1 VGDLG
6 AGTVSTGS
14 ADRRQV
20 PWGVAMSADR
30 IVMGATASPEPDRAW
45 LEAAEKLPIE
55 AIWHGGHV
63 MPPINS
69 GEAIVRTSLVAAWTE
84 RVRIGTS
91 ILLLPLY
98 QPALVAKQLA
108 DIDSF
113 SGGRLTVGIG
123 VGGEYPTEFDAVGV
137 PVAERGARTDEAVQ
151 VMRALWAG
159 GPTSFHGRF
168 SSFDDV
174 ELRPV
179 TPPGATVPAMTSG
192 GPPIVVSGRKAPAMR
207 RAARHGEGWMP
218 YLVTPNA
225 YARSVDAVRAEA
237 DAIGRDLDGFEWM
250 LYLYCSIRADGD
262 RAREEAAAGV
272 GRTYANLP
280 AEVVARIVP
289 AGTPDEVAVGVQAF
303 VDAGARHVIVVP
315 TAKVDTLEVVR
326 LAAEEVL
333 PQLTLPST

>member
-1 VGDLG
+1 M
-6 AGTVSTGS
+6 
-14 ADRRQV
+14 
-20 PWGVAMSADR
+20 PADR

-45 LEAAEKLPIE
+45 LEAAERLPLE
-55 AIWHGGHV
+55 SIWHGGHV
-63 MPPINS
+63 MPPIHS
-69 GEAIVRTSLVAAWTE
+69 GEAIVRTTLLAAWTE

-108 DIDSF
+108 DIDSR

-137 PVAERGARTDEAVQ
+137 PIGERGPRTDEAIAL
-151 VMRALWAG
+151 MRELWAG
-159 GPTSFHGRF
+159 GPRSFHGSF

-179 TPPGATVPAMTSG
+179 IPPGADAPAMHAG

-207 RAARHGEGWMP
+207 RAARRGEGWMP

-225 YARSVDAVRAEA
+225 YARSVDAIRAEA
-237 DAIGRDLDGFEWM
+237 EAIGRDLDGFEWM

-272 GRTYANLP
+272 GRTYTNLP

-289 AGTPDEVAVGVQAF
+289 AGTPDEVAAGVQAF

-333 PQLTLPST
+333 PQLTLPSS